1 MFIVVSLGL
10 IPFAYI
16 IGVLDKIKNLNKVE
30 NAKERLFNNLMFIP
44 FGIPILVFDFLA
56 DMRYFWMNNFRTDLD
71 VIIIPK
77 EKSLITHK
85 SIKEVQCIGEKYIE
99 NKIKSTNTQQFVK
112 NFRRR
117 FDVNRNIQFLIFG

>member
-44 FGIPILVFDFLA
+44 FGIPILIFDFLA

-85 SIKEVQCIGEKYIE
+85 SIKEV
-99 NKIKSTNTQQFVK
+99 
-112 NFRRR
+112 
-117 FDVNRNIQFLIFG
+117 